1 MSSKTSQACTLLFG
15 TALFV
20 LALTYMTLNLHN
32 LKSDNHDTI
41 PLNSILHGVM
51 HQKLPMD
58 YFNCTGCKGA
68 LVEDDPY
75 LQLSDFIGLQES
87 DSDYPFQQTS
97 QIAVMTGETVHVADD
112 SNLQFKVNYTLEK
125 HNEKPLWNFDNPMPR
140 HKGLIIY
147 AMGCATWESQ
157 DLATPLSFEMKNDDT
172 QNYSPACKCVAD
184 SYTAWTAAGDTDTT
198 GFRTVFDKEPHEF
211 EKRTLQFCLTRNYNK
226 YNVEYAGEVN
236 TKGLIGVGHG
246 FLLAATFLIWLKTYV
261 IDAQLIDEKY
271 LSEKTARAVCLVGAG
286 FLLFWFSFYEY
297 GRGWTNLGTHMEDD
311 AELWETRSIA
321 DLFQY
326 PQTGSFVPNTSDKN
340 STPNLIRL
348 VAIVGFCV
356 WGLLALVNLLMQFD
370 TVASY
375 TKIATEKHEND
386 ALYRFLVDVPII
398 VGFVIS
404 AVSVLVQ
411 NGYTN
416 YNYLDI
422 NIFLVFTICFLQHM
436 SNVVKIIY
444 DEVCA
449 KTNSKV
455 FEQLYFDKAIAKDFE
470 GYDIDKDDI
479 TKKRETAQNNKVT
492 YVLQFF
498 GWFRVWIFLLVTLG
512 TVVFITMTKELVH
525 STSISSMFNNQMLV
539 FALVLYLSNV
549 GYDVV
554 RELLPVE
561 FQKYSTDSTRFMVL
575 TVYIAYYH
583 ANQYYHADV
592 AWNGNFDLP

>member
-1 MSSKTSQACTLLFG
+1 
-15 TALFV
+15 
-20 LALTYMTLNLHN
+20 
-32 LKSDNHDTI
+32 
-41 PLNSILHGVM
+41 
-51 HQKLPMD
+51 MD
-58 YFNCTGCKGA
+58 YFNCTGCKG
-68 LVEDDPY
+68 EKKY
-75 LQLSDFIGLQES
+75 LQLSDFIGK
-87 DSDYPFQQTS
+87 DVADPDITYPFQANNVIS
-97 QIAVMTGETVHVADD
+97 LMTGERVHVADD
-112 SNLQFKVNYTLEK
+112 PNSQFQVNYTISLADSIF
-125 HNEKPLWNFDNPMPR
+125 NLDNPMPR

-147 AMGCATWESQ
+147 AMGCATWER
-157 DLATPLSFEMKNDDT
+157 ANPNDEST
-172 QNYSPACKCVAD
+172 NYKLKDDDRNNYTPACKCVAD
-184 SYTAWTAAGDTDTT
+184 SYIAWTAAGDADST
-198 GFRTVFDKEPHEF
+198 GFRTVFDNEPHEF

-261 IDAQLIDEKY
+261 IDAQLIDDKSY
-271 LSEKTARAVCLVGAG
+271 LSAKTARAVCLVGAG

-321 DLFQY
+321 DLFHY
-326 PQTGSFVPNTSDKN
+326 LPGTHVPNTSDKN

-444 DEVCA
+444 DEVCV
-449 KTNSKV
+449 KTSSDV
-455 FEQLYFDKAIAKDFE
+455 FKQLYFQDGSKDE
-470 GYDIDKDDI
+470 SVQLRKNQ
-479 TKKRETAQNNKVT
+479 ENNNVT

>member
-1 MSSKTSQACTLLFG
+1 MA
-15 TALFV
+15 
-20 LALTYMTLNLHN
+20 NLD
-32 LKSDNHDTI
+32 SDNHDTI

-58 YFNCTGCKGA
+58 YFNCTGCK
-68 LVEDDPY
+68 DDDSTTADDNY
-75 LQLSDFIGLQES
+75 LHLSDFIGKDVATDTS
-87 DSDYPFQQTS
+87 YPFQAGNEIS
-97 QIAVMTGETVHVADD
+97 FMTGETVHVADD
-112 SNLQFKVNYTLEK
+112 LNSKFKVNYTFSDTSF
-125 HNEKPLWNFDNPMPR
+125 FDPSGTMPR
-140 HKGLIIY
+140 HKTLIIY
-147 AMGCATWESQ
+147 AMGCASWVTDDEMGGTTAWYLK
-157 DLATPLSFEMKNDDT
+157 DDATF
-172 QNYSPACKCVAD
+172 NYSPACKCVAD
-184 SYTAWTAAGDTDTT
+184 SYDAWDQAGESDSTR
-198 GFRTVFDKEPHEF
+198 FKAVFDNKPHEF

-226 YNVEYAGEVN
+226 YNVEYAGKVN
-236 TKGLIGVGHG
+236 TKALIGIGHG

-261 IDAQLIDEKY
+261 LDAQLIDEKY
-271 LSEKTARAVCLVGAG
+271 LSERYTRAICLLLASF
-286 FLLFWFSFYEY
+286 FLYFVAFQWHKD
-297 GRGWTNLGTHMEDD
+297 TNLGTEMEKK
-311 AELWETRSIA
+311 AALWEERNVYDVFNVAAHVAAT
-321 DLFQY
+321 DQN
-326 PQTGSFVPNTSDKN
+326 Q
-340 STPNLIRL
+340 STLNLIRL
-348 VAIVGFCV
+348 VTIVGLIV
-356 WGLLALVNLLMQFD
+356 WTALVALNLVVLVWSYFGTRLSGQFD
-370 TVASY
+370 T
-375 TKIATEKHEND
+375 KHENN

-444 DEVCA
+444 DEVCV
-449 KTNSKV
+449 KTSSDV
-455 FEQLYFDKAIAKDFE
+455 FKQLYFHNNDTKE
-470 GYDIDKDDI
+470 GKEA
-479 TKKRETAQNNKVT
+479 ETAMQQNNQVT

-512 TVVFITMTKELVH
+512 TVVFLTMTKELVH

-539 FALVLYLSNV
+539 FAFVLYVSNV

-575 TVYIAYYH
+575 TLYIAYYH

-592 AWNGNFDLP
+592 AWNGGFDLP